1 MADNT
6 PDFTVIACYFFFQA
20 EDGIRDVAVTGV
32 QTCALPISVYCRYL
46 CPARRHCSGARAIS
60 PDFCFGSMRGICLSR
75 TLSLRQR
82 LVRVDEGTA
91 NRTAAHRLFCRRYS
105 VRLLE
110 RGKLSSP
117 DTSVAQDAHYFL
129 SAHADPRDAR
139 ANPQDSL
146 GHYLQRACCLRL
158 LGRPIVSRRLGGPTF
173 VGG

>member
-1 MADNT
+1 SRFSL
-6 PDFTVIACYFFFQA
+6 FTHPATTSTDILSLH
-20 EDGIRDVAVTGV
+20 D
-32 QTCALPISVYCRYL
+32 ALPI
-46 CPARRHCSGARAIS
+46 
-60 PDFCFGSMRGICLSR
+60 
-75 TLSLRQR
+75 
-82 LVRVDEGTA
+82 
-91 NRTAAHRLFCRRYS
+91 CRRYS

-158 LGRPIVSRRLGGPTF
+158 LGRPIVSRCLGGPTF
-173 VGG
+173 VGGWSGYLRGGLPRLRG